1 MSDPGYL
8 GAALLCTGGGILLYL
23 WSLRRS
29 ARRVEAE
36 LAEPAE
42 PDELTR
48 RGAGG
53 MLAPL
58 AGDVKEET

>member
-1 MSDPGYL
+1 MTDPGYL

-29 ARRVEAE
+29 GRRVGEE
-36 LAEPAE
+36 LTELN
-42 PDELTR
+42 ELTR

-53 MLAPL
+53 MLAPPG
-58 AGDVKEET
+58 GDVRD

>member
-8 GAALLCTGGGILLYL
+8 GAALLCTGGGVLLYL

-29 ARRVEAE
+29 ARRVEAGLVE
-36 LAEPAE
+36 LVEQ
-42 PDELTR
+42 DELTR
-48 RGAGG
+48 REAGG

>member
-29 ARRVEAE
+29 GRRVGEE
-36 LAEPAE
+36 L
-42 PDELTR
+42 DELTR

-53 MLAPL
+53 MLAHPGGD
-58 AGDVKEET
+58 AGDVNGGAEHG